1 MAVHIL
7 TGPVGAGKTTY
18 ARQLESRG
26 AVRFS
31 SDEWMLRLYGRDLPR
46 EVQDRRLATCRRL
59 FLDMT
64 EELARVRVE
73 VVLDCGFWRRS
84 ERQEARGRLARAGI
98 LVNTIHFDVP
108 ADVRW
113 RRLEARNQAV
123 PPDCHFITRPM
134 FDTFESR
141 YEPPGPDEV
150 VRVVR

>member
-1 MAVHIL
+1 
-7 TGPVGAGKTTY
+7 
-18 ARQLESRG
+18 
-26 AVRFS
+26 
-31 SDEWMLRLYGRDLPR
+31 
-46 EVQDRRLATCRRL
+46 
-59 FLDMT
+59 
-64 EELARVRVE
+64 
-73 VVLDCGFWRRS
+73 
-84 ERQEARGRLARAGI
+84 
-98 LVNTIHFDVP
+98 VNTIHFDVP